1 MFCLIREFSQ
11 MESPG
16 DEYDITAVKEEWFL
30 SGIKKEIHKYLYDRE
45 KIFLNKL
52 LDILSKMINSAS
64 KKELLKTGRDEKK
77 KQIAEQIQM
86 LSASME
92 SEVKKLKNSYDRYI
106 HGLIMQY
113 VERARKEY
121 FDSEKG
127 NRLSNNE
134 LLYFASELVKK
145 PEARRFFHK
154 RYRCFY
160 VDEFQDTDPLQTEVL
175 HGLTDDGAGN
185 MRDGALF
192 IVGDPKQSI
201 YAFRGADVSLY
212 EEEKR
217 RLH

>member
-1 MFCLIREFSQ
+1 
-11 MESPG
+11 
-16 DEYDITAVKEEWFL
+16 
-30 SGIKKEIHKYLYDRE
+30 
-45 KIFLNKL
+45 
-52 LDILSKMINSAS
+52 
-64 KKELLKTGRDEKK
+64 
-77 KQIAEQIQM
+77 
-86 LSASME
+86 
-92 SEVKKLKNSYDRYI
+92 
-106 HGLIMQY
+106 MQY

-217 RLH
+217 RFEEAANGEVFSLTDNYRSAPEVIQWVNEQFGSRFRDIET